1 MKFVNYSNLEF
12 QSGLVVLEPF
22 EECVGKLVGVQ
33 GKKRTVSRLNTSLLC
48 EVPRYIQSFANLK
61 DLEDHIKVGNHRFSS
76 EITSMD
82 SVKAYTDLVQ
92 TSSHSKTF
100 SAGKTPT
107 VSSSDHQVYN
117 STLIPHFN
125 KNGWAIPKRQN
136 AFFTLEQRNFLYKEF
151 MISEKTGG
159 KTTTDKVVKK
169 MKTKHTIGGKKLF
182 APEDYCT
189 CEEKCSI

>member
-1 MKFVNYSNLEF
+1 MAFFCSSGRCLLILDYSLPVLPFNIIHELHFVKFVNYSNLEF

-22 EECVGKLVGVQ
+22 EECIGKMVGVQ
-33 GKKRTVSRLNTSLLC
+33 GKKRTVSGLNTNLLC

-61 DLEDHIKVGNHRFSS
+61 DLEDHIKAGNHRFSS

-82 SVKAYTDLVQ
+82 SVKTYTDLVQ

-100 SAGKTPT
+100 SAGKTPAI
-107 VSSSDHQVYN
+107 SSNDPQVYN

-136 AFFTLEQRNFLYKEF
+136 AFFTLEQRNFY
-151 MISEKTGG
+151 
-159 KTTTDKVVKK
+159 
-169 MKTKHTIGGKKLF
+169 TKNL
-182 APEDYCT
+182 
-189 CEEKCSI
+189 